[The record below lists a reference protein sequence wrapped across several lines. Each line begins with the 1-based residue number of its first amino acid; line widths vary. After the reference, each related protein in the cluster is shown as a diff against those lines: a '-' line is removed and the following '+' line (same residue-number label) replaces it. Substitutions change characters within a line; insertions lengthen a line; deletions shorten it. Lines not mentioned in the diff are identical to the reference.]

1 MSTTYVRRERPLI
14 GWLDAR
20 CCWVILL
27 CCGVLLSASTSLG
40 FGWALVAGLQLRRSP
55 SNLGQPGSA
64 NSVQPKHSPFSPL
77 MCVFRCGWALGMLR
91 TAAKTEPKTGPN
103 MDYAQPVVLPSK
115 SPTFPQ
121 RKSSRLLVLRGS
133 AEQWVIMSASVASF
147 LHTRTGSS
155 KSVAD
160 STPYRIPRSRAD

>member
-1 MSTTYVRRERPLI
+1 L

-147 LHTRTGSS
+147 LHTLSHLH
-155 KSVAD
+155 KSRRD
-160 STPYRIPRSRAD
+160 SNRCSFFAGAAGGFCIPRVQQ